1 LSQQVD
7 YVTSKLETFVFKV
20 VASAG
25 LEIRVRG
32 KASRETITLT
42 AGHIAQE
49 LAFSTRLR
57 VSYPDEFSAALNVVG
72 RTRADEEDDSNQTG
86 DLHIE
91 FWILRRF
98 AWVR

>member
-7 YVTSKLETFVFKV
+7 YVTSKLETIVFKI

-32 KASRETITLT
+32 KAPRETIALA

-49 LAFSTRLR
+49 LAFSARLC
-57 VSYPDEFSAALNVVG
+57 VGYPDEFSAAFDVVG

-91 FWILRRF
+91 C
-98 AWVR
+98 